1 MLQLH
6 RSLSQRLRQN
16 IADLQLESQ
25 KKNKPQVNR
34 TKTEK
39 VEIWSLGHFIYRKP
53 ALQNKHLS
61 SGMCMT
67 LVCCLPETNSEDRT
81 DRSKM
86 LQLGMNLQMTLPSH
100 LRGGNRRL
108 HEHVCECGW
117 FYLFVFMSQGLV
129 CARQDLYHRVTS
141 PDSELPSLFLNHHFT
156 AQASFELE
164 SSWSFPRLHHI
175 TSLAFTAAFPFYLRD
190 NVSLCNLGYS
200 GTRNTPS

>member
-1 MLQLH
+1 MPCTDLPFPHLPCKCEGHLLQDSSSSGSHRLSMLQLH

-25 KKNKPQVNR
+25 TKPQVNR
-34 TKTEK
+34 RKTEK
-39 VEIWSLGHFIYRKP
+39 VELWSLGHFIYRKP

-108 HEHVCECGW
+108 CMSMCVSVAGST
-117 FYLFVFMSQGLV
+117 YLFS
-129 CARQDLYHRVTS
+129 
-141 PDSELPSLFLNHHFT
+141 
-156 AQASFELE
+156 
-164 SSWSFPRLHHI
+164 
-175 TSLAFTAAFPFYLRD
+175 
-190 NVSLCNLGYS
+190 
-200 GTRNTPS
+200 